1 MIRKEM
7 LYGSFLAHYNR
18 YIANRDI
25 LKASKAVLSGLLG
38 LAQGIFRAT
47 GAEKDYKEKIRH

>member
-1 MIRKEM
+1 MVVFWLVITAISLIEI
-7 LYGSFLAHYNR
+7 F
-18 YIANRDI
+18 
-25 LKASKAVLSGLLG
+25 SKPQKHKVLSAVLSGLLG

>member
-1 MIRKEM
+1 MVVFWLIVTAISLIEIFSRPQKHKV
-7 LYGSFLAHYNR
+7 LS
-18 YIANRDI
+18 
-25 LKASKAVLSGLLG
+25 AVLSGLLG

>member
-1 MIRKEM
+1 MVVFWLIVTAISLIEIFSRPQKHKV
-7 LYGSFLAHYNR
+7 LS
-18 YIANRDI
+18 
-25 LKASKAVLSGLLG
+25 AVLSGLIG

>member
-1 MIRKEM
+1 MVVFWLIITAISLIEI
-7 LYGSFLAHYNR
+7 F
-18 YIANRDI
+18 
-25 LKASKAVLSGLLG
+25 SKPQKHKVLSAVLSGLLG

>member
-1 MIRKEM
+1 MVVFWLIITAISLIEIFSRPQKHKVV
-7 LYGSFLAHYNR
+7 SA
-18 YIANRDI
+18 I
-25 LKASKAVLSGLLG
+25 LSGLLG

>member
-1 MIRKEM
+1 MVVFWLVITAISLIEIFSRPQKHKV
-7 LYGSFLAHYNR
+7 LSA
-18 YIANRDI
+18 I
-25 LKASKAVLSGLLG
+25 LSGLLG

>member
-1 MIRKEM
+1 MVVFWLIVAAISLIEIFSRPQKHKV
-7 LYGSFLAHYNR
+7 LS
-18 YIANRDI
+18 
-25 LKASKAVLSGLLG
+25 AVLSGLLG

>member
-1 MIRKEM
+1 MIVFWLIITAISLIEIFSRPQKHKV
-7 LYGSFLAHYNR
+7 LS
-18 YIANRDI
+18 
-25 LKASKAVLSGLLG
+25 AVLSGLLG

>member
-1 MIRKEM
+1 MVVCWLIITAISLIEI
-7 LYGSFLAHYNR
+7 F
-18 YIANRDI
+18 
-25 LKASKAVLSGLLG
+25 SKPQKHKVLSAVLSGLLG

>member
-1 MIRKEM
+1 MVVFWLIVAAISLIEIFSRPQK
-7 LYGSFLAHYNR
+7 HK
-18 YIANRDI
+18 I
-25 LKASKAVLSGLLG
+25 LSAVLSGLLG

>member
-1 MIRKEM
+1 MVVFWLIITAISLIEIFSRPQKHKV
-7 LYGSFLAHYNR
+7 LS
-18 YIANRDI
+18 
-25 LKASKAVLSGLLG
+25 AVLSGLLG

>member
-1 MIRKEM
+1 MVVFWLIVTAISLIEI
-7 LYGSFLAHYNR
+7 F
-18 YIANRDI
+18 
-25 LKASKAVLSGLLG
+25 SKPQKHKVLSAVLSGLLG

>member
-1 MIRKEM
+1 MVVFWLIITAISLIEIFSRPQKHKV
-7 LYGSFLAHYNR
+7 LS
-18 YIANRDI
+18 
-25 LKASKAVLSGLLG
+25 AVLSGLIG

>member
-1 MIRKEM
+1 MVVFWLIITAVSLIEIFSRPQKHKV
-7 LYGSFLAHYNR
+7 LS
-18 YIANRDI
+18 
-25 LKASKAVLSGLLG
+25 AVLSGLLG

>member
-1 MIRKEM
+1 MVVFWLI
-7 LYGSFLAHYNR
+7 
-18 YIANRDI
+18 IAAISLIEIFSRPQKHKV
-25 LKASKAVLSGLLG
+25 LSAVLSGLLG

>member
-1 MIRKEM
+1 MVVFFFFITAISLIEIFSRLQKHKV
-7 LYGSFLAHYNR
+7 LS
-18 YIANRDI
+18 
-25 LKASKAVLSGLLG
+25 AVLSGLLG

>member
-1 MIRKEM
+1 MVVFWLIITAISLIEI
-7 LYGSFLAHYNR
+7 F
-18 YIANRDI
+18 
-25 LKASKAVLSGLLG
+25 SKPQKHKVLSAVLSGLIG

>member
-1 MIRKEM
+1 MVVFWLIITAISLIEI
-7 LYGSFLAHYNR
+7 F
-18 YIANRDI
+18 
-25 LKASKAVLSGLLG
+25 SKPQKHKVLSVVLSGLLG

>member
-1 MIRKEM
+1 MVVFWLIITAISLIEIFSRPQKHKV
-7 LYGSFLAHYNR
+7 LSA
-18 YIANRDI
+18 I
-25 LKASKAVLSGLLG
+25 LSGLLG

>member
-1 MIRKEM
+1 MVVFWLIVTAISLIEI
-7 LYGSFLAHYNR
+7 F
-18 YIANRDI
+18 
-25 LKASKAVLSGLLG
+25 SKPQKHKVLSAVLSGLIG

>member
-1 MIRKEM
+1 MVVFWLVITAISLIEIFSRPQKHKV
-7 LYGSFLAHYNR
+7 LS
-18 YIANRDI
+18 
-25 LKASKAVLSGLLG
+25 AVLSGLLG